1 MKISRNKPKQTISQ
15 SSAIDSGC
23 NSIQET
29 ENVDVVVSPYEKA
42 KDLIRQ
48 AIDEL
53 AVIAQDDNNAK
64 DAIADLSV
72 VLFEL

>member
-15 SSAIDSGC
+15 SYAIDSGC